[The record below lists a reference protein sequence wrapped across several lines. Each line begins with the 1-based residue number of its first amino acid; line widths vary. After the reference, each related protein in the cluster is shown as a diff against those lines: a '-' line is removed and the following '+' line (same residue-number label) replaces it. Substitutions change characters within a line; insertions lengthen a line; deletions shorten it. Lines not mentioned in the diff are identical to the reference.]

1 MSASATI
8 HRQPSR
14 AWRAGLAAV
23 AIGLI
28 LGVSACSSND
38 SNDAKKATTTTT
50 ATAGPDAGT
59 TPSSGPAK
67 GSATDATTTAA
78 PPTPAPD
85 LSGREKE
92 YADALIATYDA
103 ANDMFTKPQVVCMAK
118 RWVPIIGV
126 DTFEAKGVQPSDL
139 ADASSD
145 MSSLKLD
152 EPTAMALVKV
162 LPKCNIDLRSMFI
175 DPMTASATPSQKACI
190 NKAITTEAIEQI
202 LAASF
207 QGKPENSPNPTD
219 LAAKCLTP
227 KASSSPTS
235 TSQP

>member
-23 AIGLI
+23 AISLT

-38 SNDAKKATTTTT
+38 SNDAKKATTTT
-50 ATAGPDAGT
+50 AGPDAGT
-59 TPSSGPAK
+59 KPSSGPAK
-67 GSATDATTTAA
+67 GSITTTTAA

-152 EPTAMALVKV
+152 EPTAVALVKV
-162 LPKCNIDLRSMFI
+162 LPKCNIDLRAMFI

-219 LAAKCLTP
+219 LAAPCLTP